1 MEVLSQVQKVQALV
15 VEHAFTIGIGLLV
28 ATVIA
33 GIAWYW
39 LSRGPAKSD
48 VLENHARVNM
58 ATTAP
63 MSGSLMTGIPPSAQG
78 AEPPGMRPTQE
89 DLEQQ
94 NNMLAQIAAHNAA
107 KANGQE

>member
-63 MSGSLMTGIPPSAQG
+63 MASVFPASAQSV
-78 AEPPGMRPTQE
+78 EPPGMRPTQE

>member
-33 GIAWYW
+33 GLAWYW
-39 LSRGPAKSD
+39 LSRAQPKSD
-48 VLENHARVNM
+48 VLENQARVNNVN
-58 ATTAP
+58 TAP
-63 MSGSLMTGIPPSAQG
+63 SLMHSIPMSANG
-78 AEPPGMRPTQE
+78 SEPTAAMRPTQE

-94 NNMLAQIAAHNAA
+94 KQMLAQITAHNTA